1 MPRERTVIL
10 SRQGG
15 SGLIEV
21 AIALLVL
28 SIGTL
33 GLAKLQISARRLG
46 YEALQRTEAVALAA
60 DLFERMRANRAVL
73 FAYTTTGLGAAT
85 GSPLPAPATRCDLG
99 SCTALQLTTW
109 DLWQW
114 ERGLNGAA
122 TGDSAGGLV
131 SPTGCVAV
139 SGRRVTVD
147 IVWQGFREQQ
157 ARTEDSVCGAGSSSG
172 ASSSQWLSMTSW
184 IAES

>member
-1 MPRERTVIL
+1 MSRECTVIL

-46 YEALQRTEAVALAA
+46 YEALQRTEAAALAM
-60 DLFERMRANRAVL
+60 DLFERMRANRAAL
-73 FAYTTTGLGAAT
+73 SAYTIPGLGAAT
-85 GSPLPAPATRCDLG
+85 GSALPAPATRCDLDT
-99 SCTALQLTTW
+99 CTALQLAAW

-122 TGDSAGGLV
+122 TSDSAGGLV

-147 IVWQGFREQQ
+147 IVWQGYQEHQ
-157 ARTEDSVCGAGSSSG
+157 ARTFDRVCGAGNSST
-172 ASSSQWLSMTSW
+172 ASSSQWLSMSSW